1 MECCDVY
8 ESVLGTIWITGR
20 DGVLT
25 GLSFAAPAGND
36 TQGDFPAV
44 KRWLDDYFQGILR
57 EIDFPMAP
65 AGTPFQQ
72 LVWKLLLD
80 IPFGRT
86 CTYGQL
92 AKQAAVLT
100 GKEKMSP
107 QAVGQAVG
115 RNPIAVIIP
124 CHRVIGGGG
133 RLTGYAWGLE
143 RKRWLLAHE
152 QNQQE
157 DTP

>member
-1 MECCDVY
+1 MY
-8 ESVLGTIWITGR
+8 ESPVGPLWLTGQR
-20 DGVLT
+20 GILT
-25 GLSFAAPAGND
+25 GLSMVEPCGECISGN
-36 TQGDFPAV
+36 FNAV
-44 KRWLDDYFQGILR
+44 QCWLDDYFHAISR

-92 AKQAAVLT
+92 AKQAAVLM

>member
-1 MECCDVY
+1 MEYCDVY

-36 TQGDFPAV
+36 TQGDFPEV
-44 KRWLDDYFQGILR
+44 KRWLDDYFQGNSR

>member
-1 MECCDVY
+1 
-8 ESVLGTIWITGR
+8 
-20 DGVLT
+20 
-25 GLSFAAPAGND
+25 
-36 TQGDFPAV
+36 
-44 KRWLDDYFQGILR
+44 
-57 EIDFPMAP
+57 MAP

-107 QAVGQAVG
+107 QAMGQAVG